1 MWPFFDNA
9 NTLCC
14 FYLRYFTFVEYGA
27 TRMDGTHRFIDDM
40 VKDVIADKDDLHQ
53 AVRKT
58 NNY

>member
-1 MWPFFDNA
+1 
-9 NTLCC
+9 
-14 FYLRYFTFVEYGA
+14 
-27 TRMDGTHRFIDDM
+27 MDGTHRFIDDM